1 MKKTIVSRA
10 KRLGKLLANIFNI
23 ETPQN
28 IISFKDNSYIEYS
41 LDFVEEAKGLKP
53 ISYTLEGESVEIDG
67 FKEMLDSVLLKLYH
81 KDPSII
87 ESIAKNNKQ
96 FVSWSKRVYISYD
109 KSLFKYYEQ
118 IEDSGIYYNI
128 NLSSSDKLSIIK
140 SLLNEYN
147 IDFDEF
153 SYTAKR
159 GKYNNKT
166 L

>member
-1 MKKTIVSRA
+1 MKKTIISRA
-10 KRLGKLLANIFNI
+10 KRLGKLLANIFSI

-53 ISYTLEGESVEIDG
+53 ISYTLESESVEIDG

-109 KSLFKYYEQ
+109 KLLFKYYEQ

-128 NLSSSDKLSIIK
+128 NLNSSDKLSIIK